1 MVWWLKPWCAF
12 MMAWVQTL
20 MDVCINVSCTNV
32 IYKHL
37 HDVVNDK
44 NTIYDS
50 MIQKKKP
57 KKNVVWLRGAHY
69 SMSY

>member
-1 MVWWLKPWCAF
+1 

-20 MDVCINVSCTNV
+20 MDVCINASCTNV

-44 NTIYDS
+44 NTNRDS
-50 MIQKKKP
+50 MIQKQKQKING
-57 KKNVVWLRGAHY
+57 KGQNYFLC
-69 SMSY
+69 